1 MKRLVVKIDEDKC
14 NGCGVCVPS
23 CAEGAL
29 QIVNGKARLVSDVL
43 CDGLGACL
51 GECPQGALVVEER
64 EAAAF
69 DEEAVKVHLAGQGR
83 AASGGAHAARP
94 HPAHAGAMA
103 HGEGGCPGSRM
114 MTLSRPAA
122 ASAPRETTPVASE
135 LTNWPVQLML
145 MPTRAPYLEGADL
158 LISADCVPFA
168 YAGFHRDLVSGKV
181 VAIGCPKLDDAGYY
195 AQKLAVIFREN
206 DINSVT
212 IAHMEVPCCSGLVRV
227 VHQALA
233 LAGRE
238 LPVRDLTV
246 TIDGELVG

>member
-1 MKRLVVKIDEDKC
+1 MKRLVVRIDEEKC
-14 NGCGVCVPS
+14 NGCGACVPA

-29 QIVNGKARLVSDVL
+29 QIIDGKARLVSDVL

-69 DEEAVKVHLAGQGR
+69 DEEAVKRHLSALGK
-83 AASGGAHAARP
+83 AHSSEAHAPRP
-94 HPAHAGAMA
+94 HPAGASAMA
-103 HGEGGCPGSRM
+103 HGGGCPGSRM
-114 MTLSRPAA
+114 MTISRPAPVA
-122 ASAPRETTPVASE
+122 EPRESEAGAPSE
-135 LTNWPVQLML
+135 LSNWPVQLML

-158 LISADCVPFA
+158 LICADCVPFA
-168 YAGFHRDLVSGKV
+168 YAGFHHNLVRGRV

-195 AQKLAVIFREN
+195 AQKLAVLFREN
-206 DINSVT
+206 DVNSVT

-233 LAGRE
+233 MAGRD
-238 LPVRDLTV
+238 LPVRELTV
-246 TIDGELVG
+246 TIGGELVE